1 MLTCGCMIVC
11 VCSCK
16 AVFDRVC
23 LHLVPNASVCENIQ
37 FFCLSA
43 LESVCTAVLP
53 STVSCLL

>member
-23 LHLVPNASVCENIQ
+23 LRVVPNASVCE
-37 FFCLSA
+37 FFYLSA

-53 STVSCLL
+53 STVSRLL